1 VANDPTFVTFLVG
14 AIAGMGT
21 FIAYLVRTFIG
32 DLQKSRDRSLTM
44 AEGSTVAMDRLT
56 AEIGKLRGELEKRR

>member
-1 VANDPTFVTFLVG
+1 MTGDPTFVTFLVG

-21 FIAYLVRTFIG
+21 FIAYLVRTFIA

-44 AEGSTVAMDRLT
+44 AEGSTVAMDRLSS
-56 AEIGKLRGELEKRR
+56 EVGKLRAELEKQ

>member
-1 VANDPTFVTFLVG
+1 MASDPTFVTFLVG

-44 AEGSTVAMDRLT
+44 AESSTLAIDRL
-56 AEIGKLRGELEKRR
+56 ASEVGKLRDQLEKHQ